1 MCPPTSATS
10 WASYNLSSARWR
22 RAHHITPSL
31 AGYVMQHVAL
41 AAPLFLGSGNANN
54 YGTPKRLMGGTSVN
68 GVAADGLGHVYFLAA
83 NGSFLYRYNVS
94 ARTVTQVDSG
104 LIIEAG
110 HTSTLAFDKDGN
122 LWLGEQPAGAD
133 VPNGGRVRVYLA
145 TDLASLP

>member
-1 MCPPTSATS
+1 
-10 WASYNLSSARWR
+10 
-22 RAHHITPSL
+22 
-31 AGYVMQHVAL
+31 MQHVAL

-54 YGTPKRLMGGTSVN
+54 CGTPKRLMGGTSVN